1 VLSGFQDERQRETA
15 MNAAWWRWQQF
26 EQEARRLAREWLML

>member
-1 VLSGFQDERQRETA
+1 
-15 MNAAWWRWQQF
+15 MNAAEKWLQF